1 MTATTDVDPAETS
14 WSAEELHALAD
25 VLAGVDAD
33 DLPVALLD
41 QLDALERIK
50 SAAAAAQVVITA
62 AFADTVEAADEAA
75 DDAPTNSRPDRR
87 RRPPRAMSIGAEV
100 ALAVRTSPY
109 QGEQRVLL
117 ARRLRDDLPGI
128 HQALARGD
136 LSEDKAHAVARQVA
150 HLDPTQRARVDTD
163 LTTTMGATP
172 GGFAALG
179 EEKLRQAVRRSCLR
193 IAADAETRRHRKARA
208 DRHVTTRQLDD
219 GTGRIT
225 ATVAIEH
232 LATVRTALDTAAATA
247 RTAGDPRTA
256 GQVRA
261 DTLVHRLTGHDP
273 AHPVPVRVNLVI
285 TAESLLTDENSR
297 QEPGQVPGIGW
308 LPAALCTD
316 LVRTAS
322 AAAKATLRRLFVQP
336 HDRALIAME
345 STSRTFP
352 TALAELIDLRDAGLC
367 RTPGCN
373 GRIRH
378 HDHITRHADD
388 GPTSAHNGQGLC
400 ERCNYVKETPGWTSW
415 TAGTGPHEVH
425 EVHGVTEH
433 LRILRSTAP
442 PLPGRLDRPE
452 DHYTPAE
459 LHVARA
465 LTLVA

>member
-1 MTATTDVDPAETS
+1 MTATRDARPETS

-25 VLAGVDAD
+25 VLAGLDAAE
-33 DLPVALLD
+33 LPVALLD

-62 AFADTVEAADEAA
+62 AFADRVETT
-75 DDAPTNSRPDRR
+75 DDAPADGR

-117 ARRLRDDLPGI
+117 SRRLRDDLPGT
-128 HQALARGD
+128 HAALARGEI
-136 LSEDKAHAVARQVA
+136 SEDKAHAVARQVA
-150 HLDPTQRARVDTD
+150 HLDPAQRTHVDAD
-163 LTTTMGATP
+163 LAGIP
-172 GGFAALG
+172 GGLAVLG

-193 IAADAETRRHRKARA
+193 IAADAETRRHHRARA

-219 GTGRIT
+219 GTGRIN
-225 ATVAIEH
+225 AIVAIEH
-232 LATVRTALDTAAATA
+232 LAAVRTALDTAVASA
-247 RTAGDPRTA
+247 RAAGDPRTA

-261 DTLVHRLTGHDP
+261 DTLVHRITGHDP
-273 AHPVPVRVNLVI
+273 VNPVPVRVNLVI
-285 TAESLLTDENSR
+285 SAESLLGDRNSNR
-297 QEPGQVPGIGW
+297 EPGQVPGIGW

-322 AAAKATLRRLFVQP
+322 TAAKATLRRLFVHP
-336 HDRALIAME
+336 HDRALVAME

-352 TALAELIDLRDAGLC
+352 TALAELIDLRDGGLC

-378 HDHITRHADD
+378 HDHVTRHADG

-415 TAGTGPHEVH
+415 VAVPDDHGPH

-442 PLPGRLDRPE
+442 PLPGRPE

-459 LHVARA
+459 LHVLRA
-465 LTLVA
+465 LTLAA